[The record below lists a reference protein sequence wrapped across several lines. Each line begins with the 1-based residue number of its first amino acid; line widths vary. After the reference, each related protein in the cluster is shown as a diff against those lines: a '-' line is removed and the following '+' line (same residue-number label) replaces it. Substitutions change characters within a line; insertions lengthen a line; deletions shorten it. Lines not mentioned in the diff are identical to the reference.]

1 MTKLI
6 TLVLIGI
13 VCVLHAQKP
22 VVKLEVDQTKITLG
36 NELIITVK
44 SNVEGEISINFP
56 SEFVRGYDV
65 MSGMEQEVDYN
76 TGLVN
81 TISYYSQNGS
91 FKKAGTFSIGP
102 AYVKRGKQVFKSNTV
117 QVTVQKEHVD
127 NGNGTIT
134 PKQLKQLAFG
144 VIEVNKTSLY
154 EGEPLIVQAKVYSRF
169 APTSIEDYQ
178 TYKIDQSLDKQP
190 LDNAQNLTARKET
203 VKGVGMY
210 VITHDKNLLF
220 PTGSGALQINPFKL
234 VLRQHFDGLAVVSTG
249 ANVNI
254 KPLPNNS
261 PKSFIGF
268 VGTLEAKGQYKGSC
282 DKKGDIIKL
291 ELVLSGKGNLH
302 NVDPPTLN
310 LSKGLIQ
317 FGKPSLTEAY
327 SFGPQGAAGKII
339 YNYSIQSTTNDK
351 KEIYDLL
358 ISYFNP
364 EKEAYVT
371 LTLDGFKSTDIQ
383 TNSPITKKGTTT
395 VLKPD
400 KNNQSI
406 KPVSSK
412 RNLIAWGILSL
423 AAVLF
428 LATIGLIYFLRKP
441 KLVEVI
447 PTNEAIKTTTP
458 HPLNLSAVTLN
469 DEFQNAIKHGS
480 LSGIEHVIFSTIAL
494 GLKKI
499 PANYTNESLID
510 EMRVLNESEAQ
521 QINHWYTNMQ
531 QAKYGLNVNNLD
543 DHEIITQSKTI
554 FELVKRT
561 YSIG

>member
-1 MTKLI
+1 MTKLF

-13 VCVLHAQKP
+13 VCMLHAQKP
-22 VVKLEVDQTKITLG
+22 IVKLEVDQTKITLG

-44 SNVEGEISINFP
+44 SNVEGEITINFP

-76 TGLVN
+76 TGIVN

-91 FKKAGTFSIGP
+91 FKKTGTFSIGP
-102 AYVKRGKQVFKSNTV
+102 AYVKRGKHIFKSNMV
-117 QVTVQKEHVD
+117 QVTVQKEQVD
-127 NGNGTIT
+127 NGNGTVT
-134 PKQLKQLAFG
+134 SKQLKQLAFG

-178 TYKIDQSLDKQP
+178 TYKIDQSIDKQA

-249 ANVNI
+249 ANVNV
-254 KPLPNNS
+254 KPLPNNP

-268 VGTLEAKGQYKGSC
+268 VGSLDAKCQYNGTC

-291 ELVLSGKGNLH
+291 ELVLTGKGNLH
-302 NVDPPTLN
+302 NVDAPKLT

-317 FGKPSLTEAY
+317 FGKPALTEAY
-327 SFGPQGAAGKII
+327 SFGPQGAEGKII
-339 YNYSIQSTTNDK
+339 YNYTLQSTNNER
-351 KEIYDLL
+351 KEINDLL

-371 LTLDGFKSTDIQ
+371 LTLDGFKSTDVQ
-383 TNSPITKKGTTT
+383 TNTPITKKGTTT
-395 VLKPD
+395 VIKPD
-400 KNNQSI
+400 NIN
-406 KPVSSK
+406 KPTEPTTSNK
-412 RNLIAWGILSL
+412 NLITWGILSL
-423 AAVLF
+423 ASVLF
-428 LATIGLIYFLRKP
+428 LATIGLIYLRKKP
-441 KLVEVI
+441 VQTNPSISDTKI
-447 PTNEAIKTTTP
+447 NRQPTLSPQISAAMLNEQF
-458 HPLNLSAVTLN
+458 
-469 DEFQNAIKHGS
+469 ENAINQGS
-480 LSGIEHVIFSTIAL
+480 ISDIERIIFNAIAL
-494 GLKKI
+494 GLNKN
-499 PANYTNESLID
+499 PALETKETLLA
-510 EMRVLNESEAQ
+510 ELRLLNESDAN
-521 QINHWYTNMQ
+521 QIHTWFLGLQ
-531 QAKYGLNVNNLD
+531 QAKYGLNANDID
-543 DHEIITQSKTI
+543 DKEIISDSKAI
-554 FELVKRT
+554 YELIKRN
-561 YSIG
+561 YSI

>member
-1 MTKLI
+1 MTKLF
-6 TLVLIGI
+6 TLILIGI
-13 VCVLHAQKP
+13 VCILHAQKP
-22 VVKLEVDQTKITLG
+22 IVKLEVDQTKITLG

-44 SNVEGEISINFP
+44 SNVEGEITINFP

-76 TGLVN
+76 TGIVN

-91 FKKAGTFSIGP
+91 FKKTGTFSIGP
-102 AYVKRGKQVFKSNTV
+102 AYVKRGKHIFKSNMV

-127 NGNGTIT
+127 NGNGTVT
-134 PKQLKQLAFG
+134 SKQLKQLAFG

-178 TYKIDQSLDKQP
+178 TYKIDQSIDKQA

-249 ANVNI
+249 ANVNV
-254 KPLPNNS
+254 KPLPNNA

-268 VGTLEAKGQYKGSC
+268 VGSLEAKCQYNGTC

-291 ELVLSGKGNLH
+291 ELVLTGKGNLH
-302 NVDPPTLN
+302 NVDAPKLI

-317 FGKPSLTEAY
+317 FGKPALTEAY
-327 SFGPQGAAGKII
+327 SFGAQGAEGKII
-339 YNYSIQSTTNDK
+339 YNYTLQSTNNER
-351 KEIYDLL
+351 KEINDLL

-371 LTLDGFKSTDIQ
+371 LTLDGFKSTDVQ
-383 TNSPITKKGTTT
+383 TNTPITKKGTTT
-395 VLKPD
+395 VIKPD
-400 KNNQSI
+400 NIN
-406 KPVSSK
+406 KPTEPTTSNK
-412 RNLIAWGILSL
+412 NLITWGILSL
-423 AAVLF
+423 GSVLF
-428 LATIGLIYFLRKP
+428 LATIGLIYLRKKP
-441 KLVEVI
+441 AQINPSISDTKI
-447 PTNEAIKTTTP
+447 NKQPTLSPQISAAMLNEQF
-458 HPLNLSAVTLN
+458 
-469 DEFQNAIKHGS
+469 ENAINQGS
-480 LSGIEHVIFSTIAL
+480 ISDIERIIFNAIAL
-494 GLKKI
+494 GLNKN
-499 PANYTNESLID
+499 PAHETKETLLA
-510 EMRVLNESEAQ
+510 ELRLLNESDANQ
-521 QINHWYTNMQ
+521 LHAWYLSVQ
-531 QAKYGLNVNNLD
+531 QAKYGLNVNDID
-543 DHEIITQSKTI
+543 DKEMISESKAI
-554 FELVKRT
+554 YELIKRN
-561 YSIG
+561 YSI

>member
-1 MTKLI
+1 MTKLF

-13 VCVLHAQKP
+13 VCMLHAQKP
-22 VVKLEVDQTKITLG
+22 IVKLEVDQTKITLG

-44 SNVEGEISINFP
+44 SNVEGEITINFP

-76 TGLVN
+76 TGIVN

-91 FKKAGTFSIGP
+91 FKKTGTFSIGP
-102 AYVKRGKQVFKSNTV
+102 AYVKRGKHIFKSNMV

-127 NGNGTIT
+127 NGNGTVT
-134 PKQLKQLAFG
+134 SKQLKQLAFG

-178 TYKIDQSLDKQP
+178 TYKIDQSIDKQA

-249 ANVNI
+249 ANVNV
-254 KPLPNNS
+254 KPLPNNA

-268 VGTLEAKGQYKGSC
+268 VGSLEAKCQYNGTC

-291 ELVLSGKGNLH
+291 ELVLTGKGNLH
-302 NVDPPTLN
+302 NVDAPKLT

-317 FGKPSLTEAY
+317 FGKPALTEAY
-327 SFGPQGAAGKII
+327 SFGAQGAEGKII
-339 YNYSIQSTTNDK
+339 YNYTLQSTNNER
-351 KEIYDLL
+351 KEINDLL

-371 LTLDGFKSTDIQ
+371 LTLDGFKSTDVQ
-383 TNSPITKKGTTT
+383 TNTPITKKGTTT
-395 VLKPD
+395 VIKPD
-400 KNNQSI
+400 NIN
-406 KPVSSK
+406 KPTEPTTSNK
-412 RNLIAWGILSL
+412 NLITWGILSL
-423 AAVLF
+423 ASVLF
-428 LATIGLIYFLRKP
+428 LATIGLIYLRKKPVQINPSFSDTKIKKQPTLSP
-441 KLVEVI
+441 KISATML
-447 PTNEAIKTTTP
+447 NEQF
-458 HPLNLSAVTLN
+458 
-469 DEFQNAIKHGS
+469 ENAINQGS
-480 LSGIEHVIFSTIAL
+480 ISDIERIIFNAIAL
-494 GLKKI
+494 GLNKN
-499 PANYTNESLID
+499 PAHETKETLLA
-510 EMRVLNESEAQ
+510 ELRLLNESDAN
-521 QINHWYTNMQ
+521 QIHAWYLSVQ
-531 QAKYGLNVNNLD
+531 QAKYGLNVNDID
-543 DHEIITQSKTI
+543 DKEIISDSKAMY
-554 FELVKRT
+554 ELIKRN
-561 YSIG
+561 YSI

>member
-1 MTKLI
+1 MTKLF

-13 VCVLHAQKP
+13 VCMLHAQKP
-22 VVKLEVDQTKITLG
+22 IVKLEVDQTKITLG

-44 SNVEGEISINFP
+44 SNIEGEITINFP

-76 TGLVN
+76 TGIVN

-91 FKKAGTFSIGP
+91 FKKTGTFSIGP
-102 AYVKRGKQVFKSNTV
+102 AYVKRGKHIFKSNMV
-117 QVTVQKEHVD
+117 QITVQKEHVD

-134 PKQLKQLAFG
+134 SKQLKQLAFG

-178 TYKIDQSLDKQP
+178 TYKIDQSIDKQV
-190 LDNAQNLTARKET
+190 LDNAQNLTARKES

-234 VLRQHFDGLAVVSTG
+234 VLRQHFDGLAVVSNG
-249 ANVNI
+249 ASVNV
-254 KPLPNNS
+254 KPLPNNA

-268 VGTLEAKGQYKGSC
+268 VGSLEAKCQYNGTC

-302 NVDPPTLN
+302 NVDAPKLI

-317 FGKPSLTEAY
+317 FGKPALTEAY
-327 SFGPQGAAGKII
+327 SFGAQGAEGKII
-339 YNYSIQSTTNDK
+339 YNYTLQSTNNER
-351 KEIYDLL
+351 KEINDLL

-371 LTLDGFKSTDIQ
+371 LTLDGFKSTDVQ
-383 TNSPITKKGTTT
+383 TNTPITKKGTTT
-395 VLKPD
+395 VIKPD
-400 KNNQSI
+400 NIN
-406 KPVSSK
+406 KPTEPATSNK
-412 RNLIAWGILSL
+412 NLITWGILSL
-423 AAVLF
+423 ASVLF
-428 LATIGLIYFLRKP
+428 LATIGLFYLRKKP
-441 KLVEVI
+441 AQINPFISDTKINKQATLSPQI
-447 PTNEAIKTTTP
+447 SGAMLNEQFESAI
-458 HPLNLSAVTLN
+458 HQGSIS
-469 DEFQNAIKHGS
+469 DIERIIFNA
-480 LSGIEHVIFSTIAL
+480 IAL
-494 GLKKI
+494 GLNKN
-499 PANYTNESLID
+499 PAHETKETLLA
-510 EMRVLNESEAQ
+510 ELRLLNESDAN
-521 QINHWYTNMQ
+521 QIHAWYLSVQ
-531 QAKYGLNVNNLD
+531 QAKYGLNVNDID
-543 DHEIITQSKTI
+543 DKEMISESKAI
-554 FELVKRT
+554 YELIKRN
-561 YSIG
+561 YSI